1 MIFSCNKI
9 KTGYNLSVQREK
21 IVKGA
26 GVDMERNIMK
36 ELIEWKEKR
45 AGRMPLILHGVRQVG
60 KTYILRE
67 FGERYF
73 KESIYVNFERM
84 GAVAGFFEGE
94 LNPDRL
100 IGLLEEYFNKKI
112 VPDKT
117 LIIFDEIQA
126 CERAL
131 TSLKYF
137 EEEAPEYHI
146 AAAGSLLGVAINRE
160 KYSFPV
166 GKVVI
171 KTLYPLGFDEFL
183 RAMEQEYLVTLIKEH
198 YDRKEEMPAA
208 THEELLLWYRR
219 YLAIG
224 GMPAAVREYREQR
237 SWINV
242 PEVQT
247 MILNAYTADMAKYAD
262 DSESTKIRNAF
273 ASMPAQLA
281 KENKKFQYKLIRKG
295 ATAGLFG
302 DSIAW
307 LVFSG
312 TVLQCDRIT
321 RGEMPLAAF
330 RDVSA
335 FKLYLSD
342 VGLLTAFANIPAEN
356 ILRNEF
362 SGQFRG
368 SLAENYAAQT
378 LKAGGYQLFYWT
390 SEAPAAELDFVLQKG
405 GKIIPLEV
413 KSGANTHARSL
424 NHFRKLFQPEMAI
437 RLSEKNFGF
446 EEGVFSVPLY
456 AAFCI

>member
-1 MIFSCNKI
+1 
-9 KTGYNLSVQREK
+9 
-21 IVKGA
+21 
-26 GVDMERNIMK
+26 MERNIMK
-36 ELIEWKEKR
+36 LLVEWREMR
-45 AGRMPLILHGVRQVG
+45 AGRMPLILHGVRQAG

-67 FGERYF
+67 LGERYF
-73 KESIYVNFERM
+73 KDSVYVNFERM
-84 GAVAGFFEGE
+84 EAVAGFFEGE

-100 IGLLEEYFNKKI
+100 IRLLEEYFARKI
-112 VPDKT
+112 VPDET

-137 EEEAPEYHI
+137 QEEAPEYHI

-171 KTLYPLGFDEFL
+171 KTLYPLSFDEFL
-183 RAMEQEYLVTLIKEH
+183 RAMDQDYLVTLIREH
-198 YDRKEEMPAA
+198 YDLRKEMPAV

-219 YLAIG
+219 YLAVG
-224 GMPAAVREYREQR
+224 GMPAAVKEYREQR

-247 MILNAYTADMAKYAD
+247 MILNAYTADMAKYAG
-262 DSESTKIRNAF
+262 DSESTKIKNAF

-312 TVLQCDRIT
+312 TVLQCDRVT

-342 VGLLTAFANIPAEN
+342 VGLLTAFVNIPAEN
-356 ILRNEF
+356 LIRNEL
-362 SGQFRG
+362 SDLFRG
-368 SLAENYAAQT
+368 ALAENYVAQT
-378 LKAGGYQLFYWT
+378 LRAGGHQLYYWT
-390 SEAPAAELDFVLQKG
+390 SETPAAELDFVLQKE
-405 GKIIPLEV
+405 GKIMPVEV
-413 KSGANTHARSL
+413 KSGKNTHARSL
-424 NHFRKLFQPEMAI
+424 KHFRNLYQPEMAI
-437 RLSEKNFGF
+437 RLSEKNFGL
-446 EEGVFSVPLY
+446 EEGVFAVPLY

>member
-1 MIFSCNKI
+1 
-9 KTGYNLSVQREK
+9 
-21 IVKGA
+21 
-26 GVDMERNIMK
+26 MERNIMK
-36 ELIEWKEKR
+36 ELIAWRNKQAE
-45 AGRMPLILHGVRQVG
+45 RMPLILHGARQVG

-67 FGERYF
+67 LGERF
-73 KESIYVNFERM
+73 FLNCIYVNFERM
-84 GAVAGFFEGE
+84 ETVAGFFEGE

-100 IGLLEEYFNKKI
+100 IHLLEEYFSQKI
-112 VPDKT
+112 IPDET
-117 LIIFDEIQA
+117 LLIFDEIQA

-137 EEEAPEYHI
+137 QEEAPEYHV

-183 RAMEQEYLVTLIKEH
+183 RAMEQEHFVTLIQEHFEKRKEMQVAIHKELLGWYHRYLVT
-198 YDRKEEMPAA
+198 
-208 THEELLLWYRR
+208 
-219 YLAIG
+219 G
-224 GMPAAVREYREQR
+224 GMPAAIKEYREQR

-242 PEVQT
+242 PEIQT
-247 MILNAYTADMAKYAD
+247 MILNAYTADMAKYAN
-262 DSESTKIRNAF
+262 DSESTKIKNAF

-342 VGLLTAFANIPAEN
+342 VGLLTAFANIPAES
-356 ILRNEF
+356 ILRNEL
-362 SGQFRG
+362 SGIFKG
-368 SLAENYAAQT
+368 ALTENYVAEA
-378 LKAGGYQLFYWT
+378 LKTGGYQLYYWT
-390 SEAPAAELDFVLQKG
+390 SEAPVAEVDFVIQR
-405 GKIIPLEV
+405 GKEIVPVEV
-413 KSGANTHARSL
+413 KSGENIHARSL
-424 NHFRKLFQPEMAI
+424 KHYQKLYQPEMVI
-437 RLSEKNFGF
+437 RISEKNFGY
-446 EEGVFSVPLY
+446 EEGVFAVPLY
-456 AAFCI
+456 AVFCI